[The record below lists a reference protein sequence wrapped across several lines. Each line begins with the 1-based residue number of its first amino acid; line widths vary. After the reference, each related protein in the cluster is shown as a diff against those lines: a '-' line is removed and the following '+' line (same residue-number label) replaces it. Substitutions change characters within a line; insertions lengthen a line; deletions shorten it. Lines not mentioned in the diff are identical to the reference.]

1 MVLQGLLVEF
11 GRNAFHCS
19 KGGLTIQQWGVCF
32 LMSSLTFIVSFFCK
46 FIPVPECK
54 DKEFDEEKEIIIN
67 VDNEE
72 KKLLS
77 DEE

>member
-1 MVLQGLLVEF
+1 MVKSMPILLSEIRQACRF
-11 GRNAFHCS
+11 A
-19 KGGLTIQQWGVCF
+19 QQWGVCF